1 MTDACIAFVRHEQE
15 LLLLRR
21 SAADPDSADLW
32 DGVYGIGDT
41 EEDVLNRVSECT
53 GIPMEDLEYV
63 RDGPALGI
71 DIDGRLQDIAPCL
84 VVSTS
89 KEVTPAGRYTEAEWV
104 DPGNIGWEDRE
115 NSKPRFCMFSNLEME
130 DSDKLFREMY
140 GSVAAYLFIV
150 KTAIG
155 SEKRVA
161 DEMQARLMGS
171 GSLSR
176 IQENIFA
183 ILHPT
188 GMRGYVMVESN
199 ALHHVEKLIGRSG
212 GRDPKARRGL
222 NQTPLKNAKTV
233 LPGEAPLR
241 DILPY
246 LEPKAVTSG
255 IEVGCIVEIVTG
267 AFKGEKA
274 RVTSVSETKEEVSME
289 LYEQPIPRTL
299 KMRGDHVRVLERV
312 ESVRSPNSEIF
323 ELNEETEDEEEPV
336 EEAEEETD
344 SKSLAKTNLSN
355 EIIDIY
361 NNMPPDKKEKFLD
374 ALKKLQEQMGEDSDS
389 ID

>member
-1 MTDACIAFVRHEQE
+1 
-15 LLLLRR
+15 LLLRR
-21 SAADPDSADLW
+21 SPSDPDSAGLW

-84 VVSTS
+84 VVSSS
-89 KEVTPAGRYTEAEWV
+89 KEVTPAGRYSEADWV
-104 DPGNIGWEDRE
+104 DPGHIQNY
-115 NSKPRFCMFSNLEME
+115 PCVFSDLEME
-130 DSDKLFREMY
+130 GSEKLFREMY

-171 GSLSR
+171 GSLSK
-176 IQENIFA
+176 ILENIFA

-233 LPGEAPLR
+233 LPGEAPLK

-274 RVTSVSETKEEVSME
+274 RVTSVAETKEEVSME
-289 LYEQPIPRTL
+289 LYEQPIPMTL

-312 ESVRSPNSEIF
+312 E
-323 ELNEETEDEEEPV
+323 
-336 EEAEEETD
+336 
-344 SKSLAKTNLSN
+344 
-355 EIIDIY
+355 
-361 NNMPPDKKEKFLD
+361 
-374 ALKKLQEQMGEDSDS
+374 
-389 ID
+389 

>member
-1 MTDACIAFVRHEQE
+1 MTDAFIAFVRHEEE

-21 SAADPDSADLW
+21 SKSDSDSAGLW
-32 DGVYGIGDT
+32 DGIYGIGDN
-41 EEDVLNRVSECT
+41 EEDVLNRVAECT
-53 GIPMEDLEYV
+53 GIPLEDLEYV
-63 RDGPALGI
+63 RAGPALGI
-71 DIDGRLQDIAPCL
+71 DIGGRLQDIAPCL
-84 VVSTS
+84 VVSSS
-89 KEVTPAGRYTEAEWV
+89 KEVIPTGRYTESTWV
-104 DPGNIGWEDRE
+104 DPGHIQNHNCVFSDLQME
-115 NSKPRFCMFSNLEME
+115 NSE
-130 DSDKLFREMY
+130 KLFRELY

-161 DEMQARLMGS
+161 DEMKARLMGS
-171 GSLSR
+171 GSLSS
-176 IQENIFA
+176 ILDDVFA

-188 GMRGYVMVESN
+188 GMRGYVMVESS

-233 LPGEAPLR
+233 LPGEAPLK

-274 RVTSVSETKEEVSME
+274 RVTSVAETKEEVSME
-289 LYEQPIPRTL
+289 LYEQPIPMTL
-299 KMRGDHVRVLERV
+299 KMRGDHVRVVERV
-312 ESVRSPNSEIF
+312 E
-323 ELNEETEDEEEPV
+323 
-336 EEAEEETD
+336 
-344 SKSLAKTNLSN
+344 
-355 EIIDIY
+355 
-361 NNMPPDKKEKFLD
+361 
-374 ALKKLQEQMGEDSDS
+374 
-389 ID
+389 

>member
-1 MTDACIAFVRHEQE
+1 MTDAFIAFVRHEEE

-21 SAADPDSADLW
+21 SKSDTDSPALW
-32 DGVYGIGDT
+32 DGVYGIGDS
-41 EEDVLNRVSECT
+41 EEDVLNRVTECT
-53 GIPMEDLEYV
+53 GIPVEDLEYV
-63 RDGPALGI
+63 RAGPALGI
-71 DIDGRLQDIAPCL
+71 DIGGRLQDIAPCL
-84 VVSTS
+84 VISSS
-89 KEVTPAGRYTEAEWV
+89 KEVTPTGRYIESTWV
-104 DPGNIGWEDRE
+104 DPGEIKDHNCVFADLDME
-115 NSKPRFCMFSNLEME
+115 N
-130 DSDKLFREMY
+130 SDKLFREMY

-171 GSLSR
+171 GSLSK
-176 IQENIFA
+176 IQDDIYG

-188 GMRGYVMVESN
+188 GMRGYVMVESS

-233 LPGEAPLR
+233 LPGEAPLK

-274 RVTSVSETKEEVSME
+274 RVTSVAETKEEVSME
-289 LYEQPIPRTL
+289 LYEQPIPMTL
-299 KMRGDHVRVLERV
+299 KMRGDHVRVVERV
-312 ESVRSPNSEIF
+312 E
-323 ELNEETEDEEEPV
+323 
-336 EEAEEETD
+336 
-344 SKSLAKTNLSN
+344 
-355 EIIDIY
+355 
-361 NNMPPDKKEKFLD
+361 
-374 ALKKLQEQMGEDSDS
+374 
-389 ID
+389 

>member
-1 MTDACIAFVRHEQE
+1 MTDAFIAFVRHEEE

-21 SAADPDSADLW
+21 SKSDSDSAGLW
-32 DGVYGIGDT
+32 DGIYGIGDN
-41 EEDVLNRVSECT
+41 EDDVLNRVAECT
-53 GIPMEDLEYV
+53 GIPLEDLEYV
-63 RDGPALGI
+63 RAGPALGI
-71 DIDGRLQDIAPCL
+71 DIGGRLQDIAPCL
-84 VVSTS
+84 VVSSS
-89 KEVTPAGRYTEAEWV
+89 KEVIPSGRYTESTWV
-104 DPGNIGWEDRE
+104 DPGHIQNH
-115 NSKPRFCMFSNLEME
+115 NCVFSDLEME
-130 DSDKLFREMY
+130 NSEKLFREMY

-161 DEMQARLMGS
+161 DEMKARLMGS
-171 GSLSR
+171 GSLSS
-176 IQENIFA
+176 ILDDVFG

-188 GMRGYVMVESN
+188 GMRGYVMVESS

-233 LPGEAPLR
+233 LPGEAPLK

-274 RVTSVSETKEEVSME
+274 RVTSVAETKEEVSME
-289 LYEQPIPRTL
+289 LYEQPIPMTL
-299 KMRGDHVRVLERV
+299 KMRGDHVRVVERV
-312 ESVRSPNSEIF
+312 E
-323 ELNEETEDEEEPV
+323 
-336 EEAEEETD
+336 
-344 SKSLAKTNLSN
+344 
-355 EIIDIY
+355 
-361 NNMPPDKKEKFLD
+361 
-374 ALKKLQEQMGEDSDS
+374 
-389 ID
+389 

>member
-1 MTDACIAFVRHEQE
+1 MTDAFIAFVRHEEE

-21 SAADPDSADLW
+21 SKSDSDSAGLW
-32 DGVYGIGDT
+32 DGIYGIGDN
-41 EEDVLNRVSECT
+41 EDDVLNRVAECT
-53 GIPMEDLEYV
+53 GIPLEDLEYV
-63 RDGPALGI
+63 RAGPALGI
-71 DIDGRLQDIAPCL
+71 DIGGRLQDIAPCL
-84 VVSTS
+84 VVSSS
-89 KEVTPAGRYTEAEWV
+89 KEVIPTGRYTESIWV
-104 DPGNIGWEDRE
+104 DPGHIQNH
-115 NSKPRFCMFSNLEME
+115 NCVFSDLEME
-130 DSDKLFREMY
+130 NSEKLFREMY

-161 DEMQARLMGS
+161 DEMKARLMGS
-171 GSLSR
+171 GSLSS
-176 IQENIFA
+176 ILDDVFA

-188 GMRGYVMVESN
+188 GMRGYVMVESS

-233 LPGEAPLR
+233 LPGEAPLK

-274 RVTSVSETKEEVSME
+274 RVTSVAETKEEVSME
-289 LYEQPIPRTL
+289 LYEQPIPMTL
-299 KMRGDHVRVLERV
+299 KMRGDHVRVVERV
-312 ESVRSPNSEIF
+312 E
-323 ELNEETEDEEEPV
+323 
-336 EEAEEETD
+336 
-344 SKSLAKTNLSN
+344 
-355 EIIDIY
+355 
-361 NNMPPDKKEKFLD
+361 
-374 ALKKLQEQMGEDSDS
+374 
-389 ID
+389 

>member
-1 MTDACIAFVRHEQE
+1 MTDAFIAFVRHEEE

-21 SAADPDSADLW
+21 SKSDSDSAGLW
-32 DGVYGIGDT
+32 DGIYGIGDN
-41 EEDVLNRVSECT
+41 EDDVLNRVAECT
-53 GIPMEDLEYV
+53 GIPLEDLEYV
-63 RDGPALGI
+63 RPGPALGI
-71 DIDGRLQDIAPCL
+71 DIGGRLQDIAPCL
-84 VVSTS
+84 VISS
-89 KEVTPAGRYTEAEWV
+89 SNEVIPTGRYTESTWV
-104 DPGNIGWEDRE
+104 DPGHIQNH
-115 NSKPRFCMFSNLEME
+115 NCVFSDLEME
-130 DSDKLFREMY
+130 NSEKLFREMY

-161 DEMQARLMGS
+161 DEMKARLMGS
-171 GSLSR
+171 GSLSS
-176 IQENIFA
+176 ILDDVFA

-188 GMRGYVMVESN
+188 GMRGYVMVESS

-233 LPGEAPLR
+233 LPGEAPLK

-274 RVTSVSETKEEVSME
+274 RVTSVAETKEEVSME
-289 LYEQPIPRTL
+289 LYEQPIPMTL
-299 KMRGDHVRVLERV
+299 KMRGDHVRVVERV
-312 ESVRSPNSEIF
+312 
-323 ELNEETEDEEEPV
+323 
-336 EEAEEETD
+336 
-344 SKSLAKTNLSN
+344 
-355 EIIDIY
+355 
-361 NNMPPDKKEKFLD
+361 
-374 ALKKLQEQMGEDSDS
+374 G
-389 ID
+389 

>member
-1 MTDACIAFVRHEQE
+1 MTDAFIAFVRHEEE

-21 SAADPDSADLW
+21 SKSDTDSPALW
-32 DGVYGIGDT
+32 DGVYGIGDS
-41 EEDVLNRVSECT
+41 EEDVLNRVAECT
-53 GIPMEDLEYV
+53 GIPVEDLEYV
-63 RDGPALGI
+63 RAGPALGI
-71 DIDGRLQDIAPCL
+71 DIGGRLQDIAPCL
-84 VVSTS
+84 VISSS
-89 KEVTPAGRYTEAEWV
+89 KEVTPTGRYIESTWV
-104 DPGNIGWEDRE
+104 DPGEIKDHNCVFADLDME
-115 NSKPRFCMFSNLEME
+115 N
-130 DSDKLFREMY
+130 SDKLFREMY

-171 GSLSR
+171 GSLSN
-176 IQENIFA
+176 IQDDIYG

-188 GMRGYVMVESN
+188 GMRGYVMVESS

-233 LPGEAPLR
+233 LPGEAPLK

-274 RVTSVSETKEEVSME
+274 RVTSVAETKEEVSME
-289 LYEQPIPRTL
+289 LYEQPIPMTL
-299 KMRGDHVRVLERV
+299 KMRGDHVRVVERV
-312 ESVRSPNSEIF
+312 E
-323 ELNEETEDEEEPV
+323 
-336 EEAEEETD
+336 
-344 SKSLAKTNLSN
+344 
-355 EIIDIY
+355 
-361 NNMPPDKKEKFLD
+361 
-374 ALKKLQEQMGEDSDS
+374 
-389 ID
+389 

>member
-1 MTDACIAFVRHEQE
+1 MTDAFIAFVRHEEE

-21 SAADPDSADLW
+21 SPSDPDSSDLW
-32 DGVYGIGDT
+32 DGVYGIGDS

-53 GIPMEDLEYV
+53 GIPVEDLEYV

-84 VVSTS
+84 VISTN
-89 KEVTPAGRYTEAEWV
+89 KEATPAGRYTEAVWV
-104 DPGNIGWEDRE
+104 DPGHIQNYA
-115 NSKPRFCMFSNLEME
+115 CVFSDLDME
-130 DSDKLFREMY
+130 GSEKLFREMY

-176 IQENIFA
+176 IQENIFS

-233 LPGEAPLR
+233 LPGEAPLK

-289 LYEQPIPRTL
+289 LYEQPIPMTL

-312 ESVRSPNSEIF
+312 E
-323 ELNEETEDEEEPV
+323 
-336 EEAEEETD
+336 
-344 SKSLAKTNLSN
+344 
-355 EIIDIY
+355 
-361 NNMPPDKKEKFLD
+361 
-374 ALKKLQEQMGEDSDS
+374 
-389 ID
+389 

>member
-1 MTDACIAFVRHEQE
+1 MTDAFIAFVRHEEE

-21 SAADPDSADLW
+21 SKSDTDSPALW
-32 DGVYGIGDT
+32 DGVYGIGDS
-41 EEDVLNRVSECT
+41 EEDVLNRVTECT
-53 GIPMEDLEYV
+53 GIPVEDLEYV
-63 RDGPALGI
+63 RAGPALGI
-71 DIDGRLQDIAPCL
+71 DIGGRLQDIAPCL
-84 VVSTS
+84 VISSS
-89 KEVTPAGRYTEAEWV
+89 KEVTPTGRYIESTWV
-104 DPGNIGWEDRE
+104 DPGEIKDHNCVFADLDME
-115 NSKPRFCMFSNLEME
+115 N
-130 DSDKLFREMY
+130 SDKLFREMY

-171 GSLSR
+171 GSLSK
-176 IQENIFA
+176 IQDDIYG

-188 GMRGYVMVESN
+188 GMRGYVMVESS

-233 LPGEAPLR
+233 LPGEAPLK

-274 RVTSVSETKEEVSME
+274 RVTSVAETKEEVSME
-289 LYEQPIPRTL
+289 LYEQPIPMTL
-299 KMRGDHVRVLERV
+299 KMRGDHVRVIERV
-312 ESVRSPNSEIF
+312 E
-323 ELNEETEDEEEPV
+323 
-336 EEAEEETD
+336 
-344 SKSLAKTNLSN
+344 
-355 EIIDIY
+355 
-361 NNMPPDKKEKFLD
+361 
-374 ALKKLQEQMGEDSDS
+374 
-389 ID
+389 

>member
-1 MTDACIAFVRHEQE
+1 MTDAFIAFVRHEQE

-199 ALHHVEKLIGRSG
+199 AL
-212 GRDPKARRGL
+212 
-222 NQTPLKNAKTV
+222 LKNAKTV

-289 LYEQPIPRTL
+289 LYEQPIPMTL

-312 ESVRSPNSEIF
+312 E
-323 ELNEETEDEEEPV
+323 
-336 EEAEEETD
+336 
-344 SKSLAKTNLSN
+344 
-355 EIIDIY
+355 
-361 NNMPPDKKEKFLD
+361 
-374 ALKKLQEQMGEDSDS
+374 
-389 ID
+389 

>member
-1 MTDACIAFVRHEQE
+1 MTDAFIAFVRHEEE

-21 SAADPDSADLW
+21 SKSDTDSPALW
-32 DGVYGIGDT
+32 DGVYGIGDS
-41 EEDVLNRVSECT
+41 EEDVLNRVSEGT
-53 GIPMEDLEYV
+53 GIPVEDLEYV
-63 RDGPALGI
+63 RAGPALGI
-71 DIDGRLQDIAPCL
+71 DIGGRLQDIAPCL
-84 VVSTS
+84 VISSS
-89 KEVTPAGRYTEAEWV
+89 KEVTPTGRYIESTWV
-104 DPGNIGWEDRE
+104 DPGEIKDHNCVFADLDME
-115 NSKPRFCMFSNLEME
+115 N
-130 DSDKLFREMY
+130 SDKLFREMY

-171 GSLSR
+171 GSLSK
-176 IQENIFA
+176 IQDDIYG

-188 GMRGYVMVESN
+188 GMRGYVMVESS

-233 LPGEAPLR
+233 LPGEAPLK

-274 RVTSVSETKEEVSME
+274 RVTSVAETKEEVSME
-289 LYEQPIPRTL
+289 LYEQPIPMTL
-299 KMRGDHVRVLERV
+299 KMRGDHVRVVERV
-312 ESVRSPNSEIF
+312 E
-323 ELNEETEDEEEPV
+323 
-336 EEAEEETD
+336 
-344 SKSLAKTNLSN
+344 
-355 EIIDIY
+355 
-361 NNMPPDKKEKFLD
+361 
-374 ALKKLQEQMGEDSDS
+374 
-389 ID
+389 

>member
-1 MTDACIAFVRHEQE
+1 MTDAFIAFVRHEEE

-21 SAADPDSADLW
+21 SKSDTDSPALW
-32 DGVYGIGDT
+32 DGVYGIGDS
-41 EEDVLNRVSECT
+41 EEDVLNRVAECT
-53 GIPMEDLEYV
+53 GIPVEDLEYV
-63 RDGPALGI
+63 RAGPALGI
-71 DIDGRLQDIAPCL
+71 DIGGRLQDIAPCL
-84 VVSTS
+84 VISSS
-89 KEVTPAGRYTEAEWV
+89 KEVTPTGRYIESTWV
-104 DPGNIGWEDRE
+104 DPGEIKDHNCVFADLDME
-115 NSKPRFCMFSNLEME
+115 N
-130 DSDKLFREMY
+130 SDKLFREMY

-171 GSLSR
+171 GSLSK
-176 IQENIFA
+176 IQDDIYG

-188 GMRGYVMVESN
+188 GMRGYVMVESS

-233 LPGEAPLR
+233 LPGEAPLK

-274 RVTSVSETKEEVSME
+274 RVTSVAETKEEVSME
-289 LYEQPIPRTL
+289 LYEQPIPMTL
-299 KMRGDHVRVLERV
+299 KMRGDHVRVVERV
-312 ESVRSPNSEIF
+312 E
-323 ELNEETEDEEEPV
+323 
-336 EEAEEETD
+336 
-344 SKSLAKTNLSN
+344 
-355 EIIDIY
+355 
-361 NNMPPDKKEKFLD
+361 
-374 ALKKLQEQMGEDSDS
+374 
-389 ID
+389 

>member
-1 MTDACIAFVRHEQE
+1 MTDAFIAFVRHEEE

-21 SAADPDSADLW
+21 SKSDSDSAGLW
-32 DGVYGIGDT
+32 DGIYGIGDN
-41 EEDVLNRVSECT
+41 EDDVLNRVAECT
-53 GIPMEDLEYV
+53 GIPLEDLEYV
-63 RDGPALGI
+63 RAGPALGI
-71 DIDGRLQDIAPCL
+71 DIGGRLQDIAPCL
-84 VVSTS
+84 VVSSS
-89 KEVTPAGRYTEAEWV
+89 KEVIPTGRYTESTWV
-104 DPGNIGWEDRE
+104 DPGHIQNH
-115 NSKPRFCMFSNLEME
+115 NCVFSDLEME
-130 DSDKLFREMY
+130 NSEKLFREMY

-161 DEMQARLMGS
+161 DEMKARLMGS
-171 GSLSR
+171 GSLSS
-176 IQENIFA
+176 ILDDVFG

-188 GMRGYVMVESN
+188 GMRGYVMVESS

-233 LPGEAPLR
+233 LPGEAPLK

-274 RVTSVSETKEEVSME
+274 RVTSVAETKEEVSME
-289 LYEQPIPRTL
+289 LYEQPIPMTL
-299 KMRGDHVRVLERV
+299 KMRGDHVRVVERV
-312 ESVRSPNSEIF
+312 E
-323 ELNEETEDEEEPV
+323 
-336 EEAEEETD
+336 
-344 SKSLAKTNLSN
+344 
-355 EIIDIY
+355 
-361 NNMPPDKKEKFLD
+361 
-374 ALKKLQEQMGEDSDS
+374 
-389 ID
+389 

>member
-1 MTDACIAFVRHEQE
+1 MTNAFIAFVRYEEE

-21 SAADPDSADLW
+21 SKSDSDSPALW
-32 DGVYGIGDT
+32 DGVYGIGDSK
-41 EEDVLNRVSECT
+41 EDVKNRVSECT
-53 GIPMEDLEYV
+53 GIPVEDLDYI

-71 DIDGRLQDIAPCL
+71 DMGGRLVDIAPCL
-84 VVSTS
+84 VVASS
-89 KEVTPAGRYTEAEWV
+89 KEVTPAGRYIESMWV
-104 DPGNIGWEDRE
+104 DPGEIQNYNCVFADLDWEGSE
-115 NSKPRFCMFSNLEME
+115 
-130 DSDKLFREMY
+130 KLFREMY
-140 GSVAAYLFIV
+140 GSVASYLFIV

-171 GSLSR
+171 GSLSS
-176 IQENIFA
+176 IQDEIFG
-183 ILHPT
+183 ILHPKE
-188 GMRGYVMVESN
+188 MRGYVMVESS

-233 LPGEAPLR
+233 LPGEAPLK
-241 DILPY
+241 DILPM

-289 LYEQPIPRTL
+289 LYEQPIPMTL
-299 KMRGDHVRVLERV
+299 KMRGDHVRVVERV
-312 ESVRSPNSEIF
+312 E
-323 ELNEETEDEEEPV
+323 
-336 EEAEEETD
+336 
-344 SKSLAKTNLSN
+344 
-355 EIIDIY
+355 
-361 NNMPPDKKEKFLD
+361 
-374 ALKKLQEQMGEDSDS
+374 
-389 ID
+389 